1 MYNTDGESDCSS
13 GVWDSRLIPV
23 TLARLNHS
31 CCGQIFGIAAQF
43 HSDRRRPRMKVWR
56 ILVAVQGR
64 GTKAVAADVSLVDG
78 LTHSRNRLNEV
89 GHARFAQHGTQLYS
103 LAVRGVLLAPRGR
116 S

>member
-31 CCGQIFGIAAQF
+31 CCGQVFRIAAQF
-43 HSDRRRPRMKVWR
+43 HSDRRRPGMKVWSV
-56 ILVAVQGR
+56 LVAVQGR
-64 GTKAVAADVSLVDG
+64 GTKAVAADVCLVDG

-89 GHARFAQHGTQLYS
+89 
-103 LAVRGVLLAPRGR
+103 
-116 S
+116 